1 MQFLLKKSVLLL
13 AATFGVTGAFAQD
26 LTDKKGR
33 AILPEAGDWGISV
46 DATKF
51 IDFAADLAHP
61 GAAGTKG
68 APTFDPLNNKFSLTG
83 RYFKDATTA
92 YKGTIRL
99 YNQTNTTAKFIDKL
113 NTATPTPQTWPTNID
128 PEQVKDVQK
137 TRDWAVGIGG
147 GLEKR
152 KGSKY
157 RLQGYYG
164 AEAALILAGGG
175 EKYSYGNDVVTNS
188 VTTSANDDALTN
200 YTTNFGANVS
210 SAADHDE
217 RTLVQRDGKTI
228 ALAVRGYAGVEYF
241 FSSKM
246 SLGGEFGWGLG
257 WSRTGRGSKT
267 VEGLDRL
274 DDNGNA
280 IATGAVISDTK
291 VKSGDVTRGWFL
303 GNDRDN
309 AAASN
314 PKQLWMNS
322 FSPAGNLSLN
332 FYF

>member
-1 MQFLLKKSVLLL
+1 MKKSVLLL

-99 YNQTNTTAKFIDKL
+99 YNQTNTTAKFINKL
-113 NTATPTPQTWPTNID
+113 ETAAPPATTPNWPNNVD

-164 AEAALILAGGG
+164 AEAALIIAGGG
-175 EKYSYGNDVVTNS
+175 EKYSYGNDVVVNGTASNADNNLGLYS
-188 VTTSANDDALTN
+188 TD
-200 YTTNFGANVS
+200 FGGNISLAPG
-210 SAADHDE
+210 DHDE

-246 SLGGEFGWGLG
+246 SIGGEFGWGLG

-267 VEGLDRL
+267 VEGLDL
-274 DDNGNA
+274 ADDAGNP
-280 IATGAVISDTK
+280 IATGTVVGDTK
-291 VKSGDVTRGWFL
+291 EKSGDVTRGWFL

-309 AAASN
+309 AAATN